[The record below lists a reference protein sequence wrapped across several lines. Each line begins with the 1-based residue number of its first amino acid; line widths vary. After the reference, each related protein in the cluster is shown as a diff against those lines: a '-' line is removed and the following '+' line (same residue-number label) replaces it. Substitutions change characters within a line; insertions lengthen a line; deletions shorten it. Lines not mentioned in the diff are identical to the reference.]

1 MSADVTISDHGIAI
15 VTGQYDTAAGDGL
28 SLRVAG
34 ESFARAQLTANG
46 LAAGD
51 GTVAPTVSPAKH
63 EIGET
68 GQPAFQNDWDNAV
81 GVSNAAFYHY
91 GPFVF
96 IDCTVVGGDSVTV
109 AFTLPAGYRPAATVN
124 RPISCTD
131 TGTSFSTGFVVIGTD
146 GTVSLAYPGTDTTVT
161 LYTSFLH
168 A

>member
-51 GTVAPTVSPAKH
+51 GTAAPTVSPAQH

-68 GQPAFQNDWDNAV
+68 DQPAFTNGWENAPGSTSV
-81 GVSNAAFYHY
+81 FYHY

-96 IDCTVVGGDSVTV
+96 IDIGVTGGTAETSV
-109 AFTLPAGYRPAATVN
+109 FTLPAGSRPAASLTRVA
-124 RPISCTD
+124 SYTTD
-131 TGTSFSTGFVVIGTD
+131 GATYTNSPVIIGTD
-146 GTVSLAYPGTDTTVT
+146 GTVTTAADGDTEF
-161 LYTSFLH
+161 LKFYTSFLH